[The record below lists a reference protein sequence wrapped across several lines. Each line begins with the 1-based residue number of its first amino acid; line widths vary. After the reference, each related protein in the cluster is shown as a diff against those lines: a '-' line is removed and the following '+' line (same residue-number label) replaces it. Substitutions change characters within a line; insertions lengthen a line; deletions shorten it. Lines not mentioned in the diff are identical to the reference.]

1 MIRGFS
7 TSVVTARAGARGIL
21 AASALGMLASA
32 TIALPS
38 ASADSP
44 CTAAGLSSA
53 LGPVA
58 TGTGA
63 YLASHPDA
71 DDVVTAAGSMSPA
84 EAEKSIKI
92 YFVTHPQQWSDL
104 RAIAQPLADLRA
116 QCPTQ
121 ASGPPP
127 DLGRLFDAMAQPL
140 PVPLPAA
147 PPAR

>member
-1 MIRGFS
+1 ML
-7 TSVVTARAGARGIL
+7 AAGALWL
-21 AASALGMLASA
+21 AAA

-58 TGTGA
+58 TSTGA
-63 YLASHPDA
+63 YLASHPDVNQ
-71 DDVVTAAGSMSPA
+71 VVTDAGSQSPA

-92 YFVTHPQQWSDL
+92 YFATHPQQWLDL
-104 RAIAQPLADLRA
+104 KAIAQPLTDLRA
-116 QCPTQ
+116 QCPSQ

-127 DLGRLFDAMAQPL
+127 DLGKLFDAMSQPL
-140 PVPLPAA
+140 PAPLA
-147 PPAR
+147 PVLPPH